1 MKGKID
7 LEPWEISELTPWFE
21 GGIYALETLER
32 WEQLEL
38 DFFNITPDQVIQ
50 MLKHLGYKQIN
61 YDCNGWEQ
69 DTWFYFSHPEH
80 KKLCFFY
87 SGRYGSMN
95 ISLVED

>member
-32 WEQLEL
+32 WERL
-38 DFFNITPDQVIQ
+38 DLNLFNITPDQVIQ
-50 MLKHLGYKQIN
+50 MLEHLGYEET
-61 YDCNGWEQ
+61 DWEHNGWEQ

-80 KKLCFFY
+80 KELCFFY

-95 ISLVED
+95 ISLAED

>member
-7 LEPWEISELTPWFE
+7 LKPWEISELIPWFE

-32 WEQLEL
+32 WERL
-38 DFFNITPDQVIQ
+38 DLNLFNITPDQVIQ
-50 MLKHLGYKQIN
+50 MLEHLGYEEI
-61 YDCNGWEQ
+61 DWEHNGWEQ

-80 KKLCFFY
+80 KELCFFY
-87 SGRYGSMN
+87 SGRYGNMN